1 MQHSHR
7 SAQLLTS
14 ARRLLVD
21 PDPRRQR
28 WAVLALLALAG
39 LAVGLVVGV
48 AGPIVALALAV
59 AGIGAWLVLQS
70 PLWGLVGVV
79 LVSTILPFATAPF
92 DIGVTP
98 TFLDMAVFATFGVW
112 ALNYAVRAETRFKA
126 SSIGLAV
133 ALFLALAAFT
143 YALGLQYARP
153 TPNNLRQFLEMV
165 ISISLFFVVIN
176 VVRTRAQLFF
186 LARAIMVGGAVA
198 ASLAILFY
206 ILPREITVNILDAL
220 ARLGYPGGFGA
231 LRFVNDDPEG
241 LMRAIGTSVDP
252 NVLGGL
258 MILVGLV
265 TLPQLFVEKPLFP
278 RRWIMVMVGLD
289 ILALYLTISRGAM
302 LGFAAGAVVVGLFR
316 YRKLLVIAFIAAV
329 LFFIMPFTQAYV
341 QHLLAGFAGQDR
353 ATQMRFGEYKDALT
367 LISRYPVFGVG
378 FIAAPE
384 IDLYIGVSSLYLLM
398 AENMGL
404 VGLTAF
410 LITILFFVNA
420 LIRALRH
427 RVDAQLDAILLG
439 ALGAISGLM
448 VAGVFDHYLFN
459 LTYPHMTSLL
469 WILIGMGMAAVG
481 FATDAAS

>member
-1 MQHSHR
+1 MAR
-7 SAQLLTS
+7 LGLAI
-14 ARRLLVD
+14 RRLLVH

-28 WAVLALLALAG
+28 WAVLTMLVVAG
-39 LAVGLVVGV
+39 LLVGLLVGV

-59 AGIGAWLVLQS
+59 ASIGAWLVLQS

-112 ALNYAVRAETRFKA
+112 ALNYAVRAETRFNA
-126 SSIGLAV
+126 TSIGVAV

-165 ISISLFFVVIN
+165 ISISLFFVVVN

-186 LARAIMVGGAVA
+186 LAKSFMVGGAIA

-206 ILPREITVNILDAL
+206 IIPRETTVTILDSL

-258 MILVGLV
+258 MILVGLL

-278 RRWIMVMVGLD
+278 RRWIMVMTALD

-302 LGFAAGAVVVGLFR
+302 LGFAAGAVIIGLFR
-316 YRKLLVIAFIAAV
+316 YRKLLVMAFIGAV
-329 LFFIMPFTQAYV
+329 LFFIMPFTQDYV

-404 VGLTAF
+404 VGLSVF
-410 LITILFFVNA
+410 LVTILLFVNA
-420 LIRALRH
+420 LIRALR
-427 RVDAQLDAILLG
+427 RRSDAQLDAILLG
-439 ALGAISGLM
+439 VLGAMGGLLA
-448 VAGVFDHYLFN
+448 AGVFDHYLFN

-469 WILIGMGMAAVG
+469 WILVGLGMATVG
-481 FATDAAS
+481 FVLKDEA